1 MMWKGKIVVFDMS
14 QSVSIEHPMADFMLT
29 RDLTNLNRFF
39 SRLNVKVYPVEKL
52 HKMVV
57 GKKWLV

>member
-1 MMWKGKIVVFDMS
+1 MVFDVS

-39 SRLNVKVYPVEKL
+39 SRLNVKVIPVEEF

-57 GKKWLV
+57 G